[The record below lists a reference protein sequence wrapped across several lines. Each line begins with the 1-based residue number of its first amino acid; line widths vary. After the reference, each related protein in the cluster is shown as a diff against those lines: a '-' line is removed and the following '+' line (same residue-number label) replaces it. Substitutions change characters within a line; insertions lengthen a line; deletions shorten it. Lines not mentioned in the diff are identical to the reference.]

1 MGRTA
6 LTRHLRYL
14 LAAVLLVH
22 SCFAWA
28 QFQASGSFTSSS
40 LDPGWTLFGGA
51 TLTAAP
57 PTPIDPSG
65 NGWLRLTNLSNSA
78 VGTALYTGGSFSGST
93 TINISFS
100 YVSWGGTGADG
111 ISVFLY
117 DATQN
122 MAGAAAGGGLGF
134 CKGAGAYLGIALDE
148 WGNFSNS
155 ADRCTGGGGPGR
167 VPETLS
173 IRGPTTS
180 SNPFITNTLVPG
192 SIDNPGLTTRPG
204 LNQVVISLVP
214 KVGTVGYTISV
225 SFRNGATAPLT
236 PLLTNVNFPY
246 AAPAALSVGITGST
260 GGSTNIH
267 EIQNLLITTSGVAQ
281 PTVGK
286 SFNPPS
292 ITATGTSTLVINFNS
307 TNSVATTLT
316 GIFTDNLPTGLV
328 VANPPQ
334 VGGNCPGTVGAVP
347 GSGSVTYALGA
358 GIPAVGC
365 AISVGVTSS
374 TPGTYTNSIPI
385 GRLQTQN
392 GINGVAATA
401 TLVVTPFV
409 APTVSKTFS
418 PTSILAGG
426 TSSLQITLANT
437 NPTAAT
443 LSSALVDTLPGALR
457 VATPPVVS
465 GTCNTASF
473 TATAGSPTV
482 TYAAG
487 ASIPPGGCT
496 LSVNV
501 STTATATYTNVIAAG
516 ALQTSQGNNATAT
529 TATLFVAP
537 AAQLTISKTNSQTSL
552 SAGQTTTYTLA
563 ITNNGPSD
571 ASGAV
576 VKDVPAAGLSCPTNL
591 VTCAPASNCPAS
603 FGNLFTTGTAIPL
616 LPNGAVVSLTV
627 TCSVT
632 ATGQ

>member
-1 MGRTA
+1 
-6 LTRHLRYL
+6 LTRYL
-14 LAAVLLVH
+14 LAVVLFLH

-65 NGWLRLTNLSNSA
+65 SGWLRLTNLSNSA
-78 VGTALYTGGSFSGST
+78 LGTALYTGGSFSGST

-155 ADRCTGGGGPGR
+155 GDRCTGGGGPGR

-192 SIDNPGLTTRPG
+192 SIDNPGVATRPG
-204 LNQVVISLVP
+204 LNQVVMSLVP
-214 KVGTVGYTISV
+214 RVGTVGYTISV

-281 PTVGK
+281 PTVSK

-316 GIFTDNLPTGLV
+316 GIFTDNLPAGLV
-328 VANPPQ
+328 VANPAQ
-334 VGGNCPGTVGAVP
+334 IGGNCPGAVGAVP
-347 GSGSVTYALGA
+347 GSGSVTYALGSA
-358 GIPAVGC
+358 IPAIGC
-365 AISVGVTSS
+365 AISLSVTSS
-374 TPGTYTNSIPI
+374 TPGTYTNTLPI
-385 GRLQTQN
+385 GALQTLN

-401 TLVVTPFV
+401 TLVVTPLV
-409 APTVSKTFS
+409 APSVSKTFS
-418 PTSILAGG
+418 PTSTLAGG
-426 TSSLQITLANT
+426 TSTLQITLANT

-457 VATPPVVS
+457 VATPPAVN
-465 GTCNTASF
+465 GTCSTAAF

-501 STTATATYTNVIAAG
+501 STTASGTYTNVIAAN

-529 TATLFVAP
+529 TATLLVAP
-537 AAQLTISKTNSQTSL
+537 AAQLAITKTNGQTSL
-552 SAGQTTTYTLA
+552 SAGQTTTYTLVV
-563 ITNNGPSD
+563 TNNGPSD

-576 VKDVPAAGLSCPTNL
+576 VKDVPAAGLICTTSSVSCS
-591 VTCAPASNCPAS
+591 PAANCPAS

-627 TCSVT
+627 VCRVT